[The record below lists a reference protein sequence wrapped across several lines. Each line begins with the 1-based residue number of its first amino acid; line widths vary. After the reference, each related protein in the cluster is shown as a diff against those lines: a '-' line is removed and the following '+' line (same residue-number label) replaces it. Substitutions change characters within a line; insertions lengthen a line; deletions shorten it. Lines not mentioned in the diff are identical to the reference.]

1 MSRLWEGGGGGRRG
15 SITLQME
22 EMDELRDALPLLRLD
37 ERQEWGFALLE
48 ISVRLLLMSR

>member
-1 MSRLWEGGGGGRRG
+1 MSRLGEGGGGGRRG

-37 ERQEWGFALLE
+37 ERQEWESALLE
-48 ISVRLLLMSR
+48 ISLRRLLMSR